1 MPVPMFSFPLPDA
14 LTWRPDAA
22 ALRRAVELAIV
33 LLLGM
38 QAARLAWVVFAPL
51 GPFGATQ
58 PDVAALA
65 PAPALAPSRDPFF
78 PASTTAAAPTA
89 AGGGFTLF
97 GVNVDGGSA
106 ILAGKDGRQAS
117 WRTGQEVAPGA
128 RLHAV
133 DAGGVVLDLGGRQQ
147 RLALQPRTASSPA
160 LAPAG
165 QLPSARATGTGAD
178 TTPTVD
184 PAALLQQAGL
194 RPRMTDGRIDGYT
207 LIPRGDDALVRQAGL
222 RAGDVVVA
230 INGNTL
236 TPERLGELESD
247 LAGRDAVELTV
258 LRDGTTRTLTLRTP
272 TP

>member
-1 MPVPMFSFPLPDA
+1 MLSFPLPDA
-14 LTWRPDAA
+14 LTWRPDGAS
-22 ALRRAVELAIV
+22 LRRAVELAIV

-38 QAARLAWVVFAPL
+38 QAARLVWLVLAPL
-51 GPFGATQ
+51 GPFGGSP
-58 PDVAALA
+58 PDVAALS
-65 PAPALAPSRDPFF
+65 PAPAMTISRDPFF
-78 PASTTAAAPTA
+78 PASTTAMASADA
-89 AGGGFTLF
+89 SGDFTLF
-97 GVNVDGGSA
+97 GVNVGGGSA
-106 ILAGKDGRQAS
+106 ILAGKDGRQGS
-117 WRTGQEVAPGA
+117 WRIGQEVAPGVG
-128 RLHAV
+128 LQAV
-133 DAGGVVLDLGGRQQ
+133 DAGGAVLDVGGRQQ
-147 RLALQPRTASSPA
+147 RLALQARPSSSPA

-165 QLPSARATGTGAD
+165 QLPSARATGSGAD
-178 TTPTVD
+178 TPPTVD

>member
-1 MPVPMFSFPLPDA
+1 MLSFPLPDA
-14 LTWRPDAA
+14 LTWRPDGA

-38 QAARLAWVVFAPL
+38 QAARLVWLVLAPL
-51 GPFGATQ
+51 GPFGGSP
-58 PDVAALA
+58 PDAAVMT
-65 PAPALAPSRDPFF
+65 PAPAMTISRDPFF
-78 PASTTAAAPTA
+78 PASTTATA
-89 AGGGFTLF
+89 SADASGDFTLF
-97 GVNVDGGSA
+97 GVNVGGGSA
-106 ILAGKDGRQAS
+106 ILAGKDGRQGS
-117 WRTGQEVAPGA
+117 WRIGQEVAPGV
-128 RLHAV
+128 RLQAV
-133 DAGGVVLDLGGRQQ
+133 DAGGAVLDVGGRQQ
-147 RLALQPRTASSPA
+147 RLALQARPSSSPA

-165 QLPSARATGTGAD
+165 QLPSARATGSGAD
-178 TTPTVD
+178 TPPTVD

-230 INGNTL
+230 VNGNTL